1 MSVDRSKIRCVE
13 IGEFINGKKTT
24 VRKTAEYF
32 GLSKSTVHK
41 DATEKLKIIDHELYD
56 RVRTVLDKNKAE
68 RHLRGGEATKIK
80 YQNKITDA
88 RLPMI
93 EK

>member
-56 RVRTVLDKNKAE
+56 RVRAVLEKNKAE

-80 YQNKITDA
+80 YQNKITAA
-88 RLPMI
+88 RLQVN

>member
-1 MSVDRSKIRCVE
+1 MSVDRSKIRCIE
-13 IGEFINGKKTT
+13 IGEYINGKKTT

-41 DATEKLKIIDHELYD
+41 DAAERLKKTDQELYE
-56 RVRTVLDKNKAE
+56 RVRAVLEKNKAE

-80 YQNKITDA
+80 YQNKKTAGTAADD
-88 RLPMI
+88 
-93 EK
+93 